1 MQEALDLSF
10 DRLLMMM
17 MMMMIAHGWNDSDI
31 GKPKYWGETSASS
44 ALSNRDPTLGLNPV
58 SAMIGQLLTA

>member
-1 MQEALDLSF
+1 
-10 DRLLMMM
+10 MMM

-44 ALSNRDPTLGLNPV
+44 ALSNRDPSLGLNPV
-58 SAMIGQLLTA
+58 SAMIGQRLTA